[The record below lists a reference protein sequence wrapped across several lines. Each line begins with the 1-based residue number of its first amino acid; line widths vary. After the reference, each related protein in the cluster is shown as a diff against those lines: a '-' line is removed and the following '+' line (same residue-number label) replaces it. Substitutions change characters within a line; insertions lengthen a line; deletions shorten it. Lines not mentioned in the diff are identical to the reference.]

1 MTFEDQTGTQL
12 VRSLELLTNLRATV
26 QRLQPVLDLATS
38 IAADSIRA
46 PSGTEVSLGRRHTG
60 EGPV

>member
-46 PSGTEVSLGRRHTG
+46 P
-60 EGPV
+60 PVQR